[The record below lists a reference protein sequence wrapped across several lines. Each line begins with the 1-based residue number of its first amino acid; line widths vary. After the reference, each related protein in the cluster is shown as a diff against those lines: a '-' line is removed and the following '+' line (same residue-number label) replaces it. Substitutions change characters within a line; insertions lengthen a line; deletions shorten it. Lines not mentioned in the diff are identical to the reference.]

1 MVSTNVNPAI
11 KKMQDNDMD
20 DSSEFKD
27 KDDPRLSEKE
37 LDNTHTRT
45 TRRNDF
51 SKITMLE

>member
-37 LDNTHTRT
+37 LDMLDFAHNT
-45 TRRNDF
+45 
-51 SKITMLE
+51 